1 MFYDKSVMH
10 IIGYLIIIFFAIS
23 CNSNKQPPK
32 VNVALINYNQLD
44 IYFQDSIKQPLML
57 NQSLIEKYNNWDLIG
72 IVQSTTEIKDKEIE
86 TLPFIFESLEIE
98 LNKINPE
105 NFTYEF
111 NIPQII
117 GRYKVYKTNIL
128 KINSIELNNDNM
140 TDYKKNL
147 KSFILS
153 HNALVNMIN
162 LTYYELVENDTT
174 IKD

>member
-1 MFYDKSVMH
+1 MFYDKSVKY

-23 CNSNKQPPK
+23 CNSNKHPPK
-32 VNVALINYNQLD
+32 VSDTLINYNQLD

-72 IVQSTTEIKDKEIE
+72 VIQSTTEIKDKELE
-86 TLPFIFESLEIE
+86 TLPFFFESIEIE
-98 LNKINPE
+98 LNKIKPE

-117 GRYKVYKTNIL
+117 GRYRVYKTNIL
-128 KINSIELNNDNM
+128 KINSIELNNDNI
-140 TDYKKNL
+140 TYYKNNL

-153 HNALVNMIN
+153 HDALVNMIN
-162 LTYYELVENDTT
+162 LTYDELVENNKI

>member
-23 CNSNKQPPK
+23 CNSNKQFPK
-32 VNVALINYNQLD
+32 VNVTLINYNQLD

-72 IVQSTTEIKDKEIE
+72 VVQSTSEIKDKEIE
-86 TLPFIFESLEIE
+86 ILPFIFESLEIE

-128 KINSIELNNDNM
+128 KINSIELNNENI
-140 TDYKKNL
+140 TDYKNNL

-153 HNALVNMIN
+153 HDALVNMIN
-162 LTYYELVENDTT
+162 LTYYELVENNTI